1 MGTLNPPCRLARGA
15 GALFLILVIGTVGYE
30 EVYPCED
37 SPSVG
42 STIKQVE
49 EKFPRV
55 KMLAFRK
62 KDGALVPSP
71 NPETIIEKAGS
82 LTAFGTIEQL
92 EALERYCESSEVMAK
107 PAKRA
112 EGR

>member
-1 MGTLNPPCRLARGA
+1 LNPLRRLARGVSV
-15 GALFLILVIGTVGYE
+15 LLLILFIGTVGYE

-49 EKFPRV
+49 EKFPGV
-55 KMLAFRK
+55 KMLAFKK

-71 NPETIIEKAGS
+71 NPETIIENGWQS
-82 LTAFGTIEQL
+82 NCLRHHRTARSSGTIL
-92 EALERYCESSEVMAK
+92 
-107 PAKRA
+107 
-112 EGR
+112 

>member
-1 MGTLNPPCRLARGA
+1 LL
-15 GALFLILVIGTVGYE
+15 LILVIGTVGYE

-49 EKFPRV
+49 EKFPGV
-55 KMLAFRK
+55 KMSAFKK

-71 NPETIIEKAGS
+71 NPETIIGKDWQS
-82 LTAFGTIEQL
+82 NCLRHHRTARSSGTRL
-92 EALERYCESSEVMAK
+92 
-107 PAKRA
+107 
-112 EGR
+112 

>member
-1 MGTLNPPCRLARGA
+1 ML
-15 GALFLILVIGTVGYE
+15 LILVIGTVGYE

-49 EKFPRV
+49 EKFPGV
-55 KMLAFRK
+55 KMLAFKK

-71 NPETIIEKAGS
+71 NPETIIEKAGR

-92 EALERYCESSEVMAK
+92 EALERYCESSEARAK

>member
-1 MGTLNPPCRLARGA
+1 LL
-15 GALFLILVIGTVGYE
+15 LILVIGTVGYE

-49 EKFPRV
+49 EKFPGV
-55 KMLAFRK
+55 KMLAFKK

-92 EALERYCESSEVMAK
+92 EALERCCESSEARAK